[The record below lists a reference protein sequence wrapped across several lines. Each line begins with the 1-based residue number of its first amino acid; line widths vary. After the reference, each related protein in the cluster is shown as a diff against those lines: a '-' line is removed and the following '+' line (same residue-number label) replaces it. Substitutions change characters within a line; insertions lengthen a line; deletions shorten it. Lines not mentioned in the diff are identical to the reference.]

1 MNRLRRSLLAIT
13 LALLPAPLLAA
24 THADLVS
31 FYKQFRTDIGFAA
44 ANQVPDHTPAAMA
57 RREAV
62 AQAALARLEA
72 MDERAWPVAE
82 RVDWM
87 IALAD
92 VRSVLFQHRHLRQW
106 SRDPSWWATLDI
118 GWGPKADTAWSPP
131 KLPLKDR
138 AARADLARKLAA
150 TPAVLAAARTALTD
164 MKGDLITLGLAHHRI
179 ETRLYGRMAADLAKT
194 DPALARSARAAEA
207 ASRAFGDWLEHMQPR
222 VPRQAG
228 IGRPAMNW
236 YLAHVLYFPWDMDQM
251 AVLGEREWERSM
263 AFLKM
268 EEHEHRGQPM
278 LPAVTTLA
286 DFERIRREAD
296 EDILAYIRAKDIM
309 TVPDWLVVPPP
320 EGPYVM
326 PQNQDPDAGGPF
338 DAPIRR
344 NFFREA
350 EDRDPR
356 SLRAHNLPGHIFDS
370 MWRRRDPRPIRG
382 MERVGFL
389 DSQRMEG
396 WAFYLEEMM
405 LQAGWLDARPKARE
419 IHYILQ
425 ANRGARLAP
434 ELKAQANEW
443 TLDEALGSLA
453 NRTPYWMEKT
463 DDTALYDMALYLRQ
477 PGLGLNYYF
486 GKLQLEQLLA
496 EMGHRE
502 GREFNLGRFH
512 DRFIASGI
520 IPIGLTRWEMTGDD
534 RQVKRFRD
542 APPMP

>member
-1 MNRLRRSLLAIT
+1 MH
-13 LALLPAPLLAA
+13 P
-24 THADLVS
+24 
-31 FYKQFRTDIGFAA
+31 K
-44 ANQVPDHTPAAMA
+44 VP
-57 RREAV
+57 
-62 AQAALARLEA
+62 AQAG
-72 MDERAWPVAE
+72 V
-82 RVDWM
+82 
-87 IALAD
+87 
-92 VRSVLFQHRHLRQW
+92 
-106 SRDPSWWATLDI
+106 
-118 GWGPKADTAWSPP
+118 GKA
-131 KLPLKDR
+131 
-138 AARADLARKLAA
+138 
-150 TPAVLAAARTALTD
+150 
-164 MKGDLITLGLAHHRI
+164 
-179 ETRLYGRMAADLAKT
+179 
-194 DPALARSARAAEA
+194 
-207 ASRAFGDWLEHMQPR
+207 
-222 VPRQAG
+222 
-228 IGRPAMNW
+228 AMNW

-251 AVLGEREWERSM
+251 MVLGEREWERSI

-268 EEHEHRGQPM
+268 EEHEHRGTPM

-296 EDILAYIRAKDIM
+296 EDILAYLKAKDIM

-326 PQNQDPDAGGPF
+326 PQNQDPAAGGPF

-344 NFFREA
+344 NFFRQA

-370 MWRRRDPRPIRG
+370 MFRRRDPRPIRG

-389 DSQRMEG
+389 DSQRLEG
-396 WAFYLEEMM
+396 WALYLEEMM

-434 ELKAQANEW
+434 ELNIHANVW
-443 TLDEALGSLA
+443 SLDEALGSLA
-453 NRTPYWMEKT
+453 GRTPYWMAKT
-463 DDTALYDMALYLRQ
+463 DDTAVYDMALSLRQ

-486 GKLQLEQLLA
+486 GKLQIEQLLA
-496 EMGHRE
+496 EVGHRE
-502 GREFNLGRFH
+502 GQSFNLGRFH

-534 RQVKRFRD
+534 AQVKRFRN

>member
-1 MNRLRRSLLAIT
+1 MRRLLGLAAVSLL
-13 LALLPAPLLAA
+13 LATPALAA
-24 THADLVS
+24 THADLVALH
-31 FYKQFRTDIGFAA
+31 KQFRSDIAFTSQAHVA
-44 ANQVPDHTPAAMA
+44 DHTPAAMT

-72 MDERAWPVAE
+72 MDDSSWPVAE

-87 IALAD
+87 ITLSEI
-92 VRSVLFQHRHLRQW
+92 RSVLFQHRHLRQW
-106 SRDPSWWATLDI
+106 QRDPSWWATLNI
-118 GWGPKADTAWSPP
+118 GWGPKVATAWAPP
-131 KLPLKDR
+131 KLPLKDK
-138 AARADLARKLAA
+138 AARADLAAKLASV
-150 TPAVLAAARTALTD
+150 PAALAAARTALTD

-179 ETRLYGRMAADLAKT
+179 EARLYARMAADLAKS
-194 DPALARSARAAEA
+194 DPALAKAARAAEA
-207 ASRAFGDWLEHMQPR
+207 ASRSFADWLESMHPK
-222 VPRQAG
+222 VPASAG
-228 IGRPAMNW
+228 IGRPAMDW
-236 YLAHVLYFPWDMDQM
+236 YLAHVLYYPWNSAEML
-251 AVLGEREWERSM
+251 VLGEREWERSVT
-263 AFLKM
+263 FLKI
-268 EEHEHRGQPM
+268 EEQEHRGTPM

-296 EDILAYIRAKDIM
+296 EDILAYIKARDLM

-326 PQNQDPDAGGPF
+326 PQNQDPAAGGPF
-338 DAPIRR
+338 DPPIRR

-370 MWRRRDPRPIRG
+370 MWRQRDPRPIRG
-382 MERVGFL
+382 QAPVGFL

-425 ANRGARLAP
+425 ANRAARLAP
-434 ELKAQANEW
+434 ELKLQAGEW
-443 TLDEALGSLA
+443 SLDQALTSLTE
-453 NRTPYWMEKT
+453 RTPYWMEKT
-463 DDTALYDMALYLRQ
+463 DDTAAFDMALYVRQ

-486 GKLQLEQLLA
+486 GKLQLEQLVA
-496 EMGHRE
+496 EVGHRD
-502 GREFNLGRFH
+502 GQAFNLGRFH

-520 IPIGLTRWEMTGDD
+520 IPIALTRWEMLGDES
-534 RQVKRFRD
+534 QVKRFRN